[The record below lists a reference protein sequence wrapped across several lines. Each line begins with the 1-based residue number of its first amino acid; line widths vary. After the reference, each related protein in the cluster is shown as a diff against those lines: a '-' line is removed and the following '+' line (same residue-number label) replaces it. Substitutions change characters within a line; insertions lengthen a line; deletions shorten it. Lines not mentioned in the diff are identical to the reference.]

1 MFQEDVTQ
9 LKGEQEVPRGKV
21 GVSQATG
28 SGGGGKGG
36 GGKGGEEGGA
46 QP

>member
-21 GVSQATG
+21 GVSQATV
-28 SGGGGKGG
+28 SGA